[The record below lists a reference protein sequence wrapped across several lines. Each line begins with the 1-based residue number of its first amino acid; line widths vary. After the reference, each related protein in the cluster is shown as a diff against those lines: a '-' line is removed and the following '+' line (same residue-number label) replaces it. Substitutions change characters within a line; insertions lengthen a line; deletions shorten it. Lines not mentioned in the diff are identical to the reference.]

1 MEIQCRFPASANP
14 AIFGIQKTLV
24 EAWTIVNE
32 AYVDAGFGGHNWE
45 KELGEALTTAYT
57 ATDASKAYGAVEQM
71 LNKLGD
77 PFTRIVTAP

>member
-1 MEIQCRFPASANP
+1 M
-14 AIFGIQKTLV
+14 
-24 EAWTIVNE
+24 
-32 AYVDAGFGGHNWE
+32 DAGFGGHNWE
-45 KELGEALTTAYT
+45 MELGEALSSAYA